1 MENIM
6 TIIPLD
12 LAAALRDPGRYFP
25 EPQDI
30 VDAAHIDRSAKLK
43 LLDQW
48 EHDARSLAV
57 AEEEGLSGGE
67 TPMLG
72 RIRRAQHQLG
82 QGEPAS
88 FSGATKHG

>member
-1 MENIM
+1 MEDIM
-6 TIIPLD
+6 MLMPFDLD
-12 LAAALRDPGRYFP
+12 KALRDPGRYFP

-57 AEEEGLSGGE
+57 AEEEGLDGGE
-67 TPMLG
+67 APMLG
-72 RIRRAQHQLG
+72 RIRLARHRLG
-82 QGEPAS
+82 QGEPAPS
-88 FSGATKHG
+88 SGTTKHG

>member
-1 MENIM
+1 M
-6 TIIPLD
+6 TVDPLD
-12 LAAALRDPGRYFP
+12 LDAALRDPGRYFS

-30 VDAAHIDRSAKLK
+30 VEAAHINRSAKLK

-67 TPMLG
+67 APMLG

-82 QGEPAS
+82 QPAS
-88 FSGATKHG
+88 SSGTTKQG